1 METIGSNEFLK
12 AKLTKLSVCLKK
24 LKPPD
29 PVSLLRR
36 VMCYVTEARESVW
49 AVVWAAQMEGR
60 LPYCW

>member
-36 VMCYVTEARESVW
+36 VMCYVTEARESV
-49 AVVWAAQMEGR
+49 
-60 LPYCW
+60 